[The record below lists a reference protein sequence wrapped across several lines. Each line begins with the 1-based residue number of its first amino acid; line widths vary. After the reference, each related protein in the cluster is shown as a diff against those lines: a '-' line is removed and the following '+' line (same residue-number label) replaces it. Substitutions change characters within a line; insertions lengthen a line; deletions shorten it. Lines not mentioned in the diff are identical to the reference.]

1 MVRLGETVKKN
12 VCLLVLFFL
21 FLAASQALAAN
32 TTPQPGD
39 LLPALSL
46 PIPKN
51 PEERAYLSLSGDGL
65 FKIAQLKAQV
75 VIIEIFS
82 MYCPYCQKEAPTV
95 NQLYQAIEEN
105 PDLKGKIVLLGIGSG
120 NSSFEVGVFK
130 KTYTV
135 PFPLFADQDFN
146 IHKSLGEVRTPYFI
160 AIKNNKNK
168 TPRVIYS
175 ELGGLNGI
183 KSFLGKIIT
192 LGELK

>member
-1 MVRLGETVKKN
+1 LTGAQP
-12 VCLLVLFFL
+12 LI
-21 FLAASQALAAN
+21 AD

-51 PEERAYLSLSGDGL
+51 PEEKAYLGLSGDGL
-65 FKIAQLKAQV
+65 FKIFQLKAQV
-75 VIIEIFS
+75 AIIEIFS
-82 MYCPYCQKEAPTV
+82 MYCPYCQKEAPRV
-95 NQLYQAIEEN
+95 NELYQAIEKN
-105 PDLKGKIVLLGIGSG
+105 PDLKGKIVLLGIGTG
-120 NSSFEVGVFK
+120 NSLFEVGVFK

-135 PFPLFADQDFN
+135 PFPLFADQEFI

-160 AIKNNKNK
+160 AIKITKDK

-175 ELGGLNGI
+175 ELGSFNGA
-183 KSFLGKIIT
+183 KSFLEKIIK